1 MKNVSQ
7 SFILKPLLK
16 INTAI
21 IAENC
26 GNNFDKDMV
35 ELLVGLLVEKIDGIL
50 RNVEQSDVCINLN
63 LLGKIYK
70 NNN

>member
-1 MKNVSQ
+1 
-7 SFILKPLLK
+7 
-16 INTAI
+16 
-21 IAENC
+21 
-26 GNNFDKDMV
+26 MV

>member
-1 MKNVSQ
+1 MKNVNQ

-16 INTAI
+16 INTGI

-26 GNNFDKDMV
+26 GNNFDKDLV
-35 ELLVGLLVEKIDGIL
+35 ELFVGLLVEKIDGIL
-50 RNVEQSDVCINLN
+50 RDLEQSDVCINFN